1 MPDPTSPIVPL
12 TAERSP
18 WLRGPVR
25 VPGDRFASVLALILA
40 GLARGESVIENLAGS
55 PAAAATIRVLGALGV
70 PIARRAGRWHAQGLG
85 VGGLL
90 TPDGP
95 LDLAGAGPAT
105 PLLIGLLAAHD
116 FASRLT
122 NVAMTQDIVALLDFL
137 LRNGVAVEHR
147 SGDLMLR
154 GPRFPIPLDL
164 ALSADAGALKV
175 PLLLAALV
183 TAGTS
188 ALRLAGREPD
198 PAESTL
204 AAFGARLS
212 SAADGD
218 GRTLEIE
225 GLAPLRAQAFI
236 VPGDPALAAYP
247 AVAALIAPD
256 SEVTVEA
263 LSLDRDRF
271 ALIDALQLLGGDIE
285 LTNLHTGGKLMADL
299 ATKHSPL
306 KGAVIPA
313 GLPIEPEDFAILAV
327 AAAFAEGETVLEGLG
342 EGARRLALT
351 RALRANGIEC
361 EEQAGGLA
369 IRGQKR
375 VPGGGNVTTRL
386 DPKLAMAFLVLGM
399 AADKPVTIDDGG
411 VMAELFPDFVSAFE
425 HIGGSFSSDGAR

>member
-1 MPDPTSPIVPL
+1 MTDPNSHTVPL

-25 VPGDRFASVLALILA
+25 VPGDRFVSQLALILA
-40 GLARGESVIENLAGS
+40 GLARGESVIENLGGG
-55 PAAAATIRVLGALGV
+55 PAASATIRVLTGLGV
-70 PIARRAGRWHAQGLG
+70 PIAQRAGRWHVQGIG

-90 TPDGP
+90 TPEGP

-105 PLLIGLLAAHD
+105 SLLIGLLAAHD
-116 FASRLT
+116 FESRLA
-122 NVAMTQDIVALLDFL
+122 NVAMTEEIVALLDFL

-147 SGDLMLR
+147 SGHLVLR
-154 GPRFPIPLDL
+154 GPRFGIPLDL
-164 ALSADAGALKV
+164 ALSGEASALKP

-183 TAGTS
+183 TTGTS
-188 ALRLAGREPD
+188 TLRVGSLEPD
-198 PAESTL
+198 PAERTS
-204 AAFGARLS
+204 AVFGARIG
-212 SAADGD
+212 SATDGD
-218 GRTLEIE
+218 GQALEIE
-225 GLAPLRAQAFI
+225 GMAPLRAQAFV

-247 AVAALIAPD
+247 AVAALTAPD

-263 LSLDRDRF
+263 LSLDRERF

-285 LTNLHTGGKLMADL
+285 LKNLHPGGKLMADL
-299 ATKHSPL
+299 AAKHSRL

-313 GLPIEPEDFAILAV
+313 ALPIDPEDFAILAI
-327 AAAFAEGETVLEGLG
+327 AAAFADGETVFEGLG
-342 EGARRLALT
+342 EGGRRLALT

-361 EEQAGGLA
+361 EEREGGMA
-369 IRGQKR
+369 VRGARR

-399 AADKPVTIDDGG
+399 ATDQPVTIDDGG

-425 HIGGSFSSDGAR
+425 HIGGSFSSDRTR